1 MEMICMPER
10 TKITYTSL
18 LADESIHAKYEDAL
32 EQIAAKFGQHHPMFI
47 GERGIFSN
55 VEFEV
60 RSPIDTHILIGYFQK
75 GHEDDAKKAIEV
87 AKKAQP
93 EWMETDW
100 RQRVRILRDAADHLE
115 QKRFLLA
122 ALITFEVGK
131 NRYEAIAEVSEAID
145 FLRYYCDVYEQHEG
159 YVLPQTSNDPREKC
173 KSVLR
178 PYGLWA
184 VISPFNFPIALA
196 ANMAS
201 AALLTGNTVVFKP
214 TSVAP
219 FSGLKLYQILIQ
231 CGIPPGVLN
240 IVTGPGGPFGDV
252 IVAHPDVD
260 GIAFT
265 GSREVGMWLHREY
278 TSRQPYPKPV
288 VSEMGSKNPAI
299 VMSSANLEH
308 AVEGITRAAFGYGG
322 QKCSATSRVYVQNE
336 IASPFIHA
344 LKERVEALE
353 VGDPREKGV
362 FVGPLINEPAR
373 STYKDAVE
381 MAKNDIK
388 NGGSIVTGGE
398 ILNEGAFAR
407 GYYVTPTVVTGIPRG
422 HRLLTDE
429 LFVPFL
435 VVDTFTTLEEALHQ
449 ANATE
454 YGLTAG
460 IFSENQH
467 EVEYFFDHIQFGVVY
482 ANREG
487 GATTGAW
494 PGAQPFGGW
503 KGSGSTGRGVG
514 GPYYLLSYM
523 REQAQTRL

>member
-1 MEMICMPER
+1 MPER
-10 TKITYTSL
+10 KKITYTSL
-18 LADESIHAKYEDAL
+18 LADESIHSRYEEAL
-32 EQIAAKFGQHHPMFI
+32 EAIAAKFGHRHPMFI

-60 RSPIDTHILIGYFQK
+60 RSPIDTDILIGYFQK
-75 GHEDDAKKAIEV
+75 GHEDDAKKAIEE

-93 EWMETDW
+93 DWMKKDW
-100 RQRVRILRDAADHLE
+100 KERVRIFRNAAEHLE
-115 QKRFLLA
+115 DKMFLLA
-122 ALITFEVGK
+122 ALITYEAGK

-159 YVLPQTSNDPREKC
+159 FVTPMTSSDPREKC
-173 KSVLR
+173 LSMMR
-178 PYGLWA
+178 PHGLWA

-231 CGIPPGVLN
+231 SGVPPGVLN

-252 IVAHPDVD
+252 IVGHPDVD

-265 GSREVGMWLHREY
+265 GSREVGMWLHREF
-278 TSRQPYPKPV
+278 TARQPYPRPV
-288 VSEMGSKNPAI
+288 VSEMGSKNPTI
-299 VMSSANLEH
+299 VTASADLQA
-308 AVEGITRAAFGYGG
+308 AVEGVTRAAFGYGG
-322 QKCSATSRVYVQNE
+322 QKCSATSRVYVQE
-336 IASPFIHA
+336 EVASKFIFA
-344 LKERVEALE
+344 LKARVEALK
-353 VGDPREKGV
+353 VGDPREKDV
-362 FVGPLINEPAR
+362 FIGPVINEPALA
-373 STYKDAVE
+373 TYMDAVH

-388 NGGSIVTGGE
+388 NGGSIITGGK
-398 ILNEGAFAR
+398 ILDDGALAR
-407 GYYVTPTVVTGIPRG
+407 GFYATPTVVTGIPRG
-422 HRLLTDE
+422 HRLFTDE

-449 ANATE
+449 ANNTE

-460 IFSENQH
+460 IFSENTR
-467 EVEYFFDHIQFGVVY
+467 EISDFFDAIQFGVTY
-482 ANREG
+482 ANRDG
-487 GATTGAW
+487 GSTTGAW

-523 REQAQTRL
+523 REQARTRL

>member
-1 MEMICMPER
+1 MPDR
-10 TKITYTSL
+10 KKITYTSL
-18 LADESIHAKYEDAL
+18 LADESIHSRYEDAL
-32 EQIAAKFGQHHPMFI
+32 EAIAAKFGQHHPMFI

-60 RSPIDTHILIGYFQK
+60 RSPIDTGILIGYFQK
-75 GHEDDAKKAIEV
+75 GHEEDAKKAIEE

-93 EWMETDW
+93 AWMKTDW
-100 RQRVRILRDAADHLE
+100 RERVRIFRNAADHLE
-115 QKRFLLA
+115 DRMFLLA
-122 ALITFEVGK
+122 ALITYEVGK

-145 FLRYYCDVYEQHEG
+145 FLRYYCDLFERHEG
-159 YVLPQTSNDPREKC
+159 FVAPMASSNPRERC
-173 KSVLR
+173 RSVLR
-178 PYGLWA
+178 PHGMWA

-196 ANMAS
+196 ANMAC
-201 AALLTGNTVVFKP
+201 AALITGNTVVFKP

-252 IVAHPDVD
+252 IVAHHDVD

-265 GSREVGMWLHREY
+265 GSREVGMWLHREF
-278 TSRQPYPKPV
+278 TSRQAYPKPV
-288 VSEMGSKNPAI
+288 VSEMGSKNPTI
-299 VMSSANLEH
+299 VTAGADLQA
-308 AVEGITRAAFGYGG
+308 AVEGVTRAAFGYGG

-336 IASPFIHA
+336 VAPQFIYA
-344 LKERVEALE
+344 LKDRVEALK
-353 VGDPREKGV
+353 VGDPREKEV
-362 FVGPLINEPAR
+362 FIGPLINEHAL
-373 STYKDAVE
+373 STYRDAVE
-381 MAKNDIK
+381 MAKHDIK
-388 NGGSIVTGGE
+388 NGGSILTGGN
-398 ILNEGAFAR
+398 ILDEGPFSN
-407 GYYVTPTVVTGIPRG
+407 GYYAEPTVVTGIPRG
-422 HRLLTDE
+422 HRLFTDE

-449 ANATE
+449 ANNTE

-460 IFSENQH
+460 IFSDNHREI
-467 EVEYFFDHIQFGVVY
+467 EYFFDTIQFGVTY